1 MYNEGFTSL
10 KHKNYVEDKKKYGC
24 HGNRDCYLSPYHKE
38 KTIYRLWKAI
48 FHEFFYYIYHLN
60 MINSNLQHK
69 YVYLKQICDI
79 FIK

>member
-1 MYNEGFTSL
+1 MYNDGFTSL
-10 KHKNYVEDKKKYGC
+10 KHKNYVEGKKNKYGC
-24 HGNRDCYLSPYHKE
+24 HGNQDCYLSPFHKE
-38 KTIYRLWKAI
+38 KTTLKKQ
-48 FHEFFYYIYHLN
+48 FFYYIYYLN

>member
-10 KHKNYVEDKKKYGC
+10 KNKNYVEGKNNKYDC
-24 HGNRDCYLSPYHKE
+24 HGNQDCYLSPFHKE
-38 KTIYRLWKAI
+38 KTTYRHWTSNSFI
-48 FHEFFYYIYHLN
+48 TYHLN

>member
-10 KHKNYVEDKKKYGC
+10 KHKNYVEGKKKKMVAMVI
-24 HGNRDCYLSPYHKE
+24 YLHFTRKKQYIGIE
-38 KTIYRLWKAI
+38 KAI

-69 YVYLKQICDI
+69 YVYLKQISDT
-79 FIK
+79 FIKY